1 MTFTESYKIGAQS
14 LLFLFYRDMVELS
27 GKNKSNI
34 ILLWARN
41 SIIFMKNYKFYNTC
55 LTVQS
60 LCQIDVQVYWASTY
74 QDEKERITT
83 CYLDLIHF
91 WFGAEESHNVTWF
104 GEPKESHLLLK
115 QKIVPTNKQTTP
127 WGASRQFF
135 WLHFAAHFCHDFYF
149 K

>member
-41 SIIFMKNYKFYNTC
+41 SIIFMKNYTFYNTC

-60 LCQIDVQVYWASTY
+60 LCQIDVQVYWAST
-74 QDEKERITT
+74 
-83 CYLDLIHF
+83 
-91 WFGAEESHNVTWF
+91 
-104 GEPKESHLLLK
+104 
-115 QKIVPTNKQTTP
+115 
-127 WGASRQFF
+127 
-135 WLHFAAHFCHDFYF
+135 
-149 K
+149 